1 MKQISIVLIGIFI
14 SIGVFA
20 QGPGNRMEIEK
31 RYRAQKIAF
40 ITDKMQ
46 LTPDES
52 KVFWPIYTQ
61 FEADKDNLANEMRS
75 YRAKFPSDE
84 NELSEEQAME
94 LLGFFN
100 KHTAAMFKLNQDY
113 QKKLLKV
120 ISAKKILLLN
130 DAENGFRRHLLQEFR
145 GRNANRRQN

>member
-1 MKQISIVLIGIFI
+1 MKQISIVLISLFI
-14 SIGVFA
+14 SISAFA

-46 LTPDES
+46 LTPEES
-52 KVFWPIYTQ
+52 KVFWPIYTE
-61 FEADKDNLANEMRS
+61 FEADKTKLANEMRS
-75 YRAKFPSDE
+75 FRAQFSADE
-84 NELSEEQAME
+84 SELSEEQAME
-94 LLGFFN
+94 ILGFFN
-100 KHTAAMFKLNQDY
+100 KHQSAMFKLNQDY
-113 QKKLLKV
+113 QKNLLKV

-130 DAENGFRRHLLQEFR
+130 DAENGFRKHLLQEFR